1 MSLLHQKFISRSTT
15 LRMIY
20 KHFKLNFKQHKMFIS
35 VGLKFIESIANDF
48 DINFEFDSHSY
59 FVNSQFIGFLAGG
72 AAVNNGRYFIF

>member
-1 MSLLHQKFISRSTT
+1 
-15 LRMIY
+15 
-20 KHFKLNFKQHKMFIS
+20 MFIS